1 MSEHAQHK
9 CQIEFQERKFK
20 KRVERKLGKGWV
32 TELRLMDYFLHVCI
46 LSHFSHVRFFATP
59 WTVAC
64 QAPLSTGFS
73 RQEYWSGK
81 PLPPPGDLPDLGIES
96 RSPAMQAD
104 PLLSESPGEAQ
115 LDKIIDDISNEKC
128 FCLVSQGGKQITVIS
143 LTLLWNADIC
153 WKADVPRLVA
163 WNEPLSED
171 DLREL
176 GY

>member
-96 RSPAMQAD
+96 RSPALQAD
-104 PLLSESPGEAQ
+104 NLPSESPGKPWSV
-115 LDKIIDDISNEKC
+115 LFHWDLHHTPLKT
-128 FCLVSQGGKQITVIS
+128 LV
-143 LTLLWNADIC
+143 
-153 WKADVPRLVA
+153 
-163 WNEPLSED
+163 PLNF
-171 DLREL
+171 LIFYTIL
-176 GY
+176 CYFWI